1 MINTFVAVSRFVGF
15 ILWTL
20 LLLGPY
26 LFLLAIG
33 WKGYQGYKQFYFRAV
48 ARICGFDVAARGA
61 PAAGP
66 GAVLFIANHSS
77 YLDIIVLGAQLRG
90 CFVAKS
96 EVAGWPGFGYL
107 SRIAQTVFVDRKR
120 GGTAKERNA
129 LRQRLDDGDSL
140 ILFPEGTSNDGNRVL
155 PFKSSLFAV
164 AEQPHAD
171 GSAMMVQPVSVAY
184 TKLDGLPMGR
194 ALRPYYAWYGDMTLA
209 GHLLE
214 ALGLGRVT
222 VEVIYHP
229 AVTIRDFKDRKALA
243 NHCHDVVN
251 HGVVT
256 ALAGRLDQ
264 PRVPRPPLISP
275 PEIVPPDA
283 VPPITVPPGGGAV
296 GAGAV
301 GAGAVGGGG

>member
-1 MINTFVAVSRFVGF
+1 MINSFVAVSRFAGF

-20 LLLGPY
+20 LVLGPY
-26 LFLLAIG
+26 LVVLATG
-33 WKGYQGYKQFYFRAV
+33 GTGYRGYKRFYFRVV
-48 ARICGFDVAARGA
+48 ARILGFEVVVRGA
-61 PAAGP
+61 PAGGP
-66 GAVLFIANHSS
+66 GAVLFVANHSS
-77 YLDIIVLGAQLRG
+77 YLDIIVLGGQLAA

-107 SRIAQTVFVDRKR
+107 SRIAHTVFVDRKR
-120 GGTAKERNA
+120 GGTGKERNA
-129 LRQRLDDGDSL
+129 LRQRLDKGDSL

-171 GSAMMVQPVSVAY
+171 GSAMTVQPISVAY
-184 TKLDGLPMGR
+184 TRLDGLPMGR

-209 GHLLE
+209 GHLLD
-214 ALGLGRVT
+214 ALGLGRLT
-222 VEVIYHP
+222 IEVIYHP

-251 HGVVT
+251 QGVIR

-264 PRVPRPPLISP
+264 PHLPRPPLIPP
-275 PEIVPPDA
+275 PEPAAPEPVAPA
-283 VPPITVPPGGGAV
+283 AGGPE
-296 GAGAV
+296 
-301 GAGAVGGGG
+301 VGG